1 MSQLAVP
8 RRGWENEHF
17 ATFLLS
23 RIAFMAHPLTIGD
36 DVGSDFFCTLFEAR
50 DDSGTEKL
58 FPTSSFAIQIKS
70 KANKIPATNKV
81 EYLSIL
87 ELPFFVGV
95 VDRSNLRLDVYS
107 GEFIPIMF
115 SQYKEPSAL
124 TLVPV
129 ETLGSSGYCEQTAK
143 RKTTLRLPLVC
154 EISATDPPDALRE
167 KAGSLGKLCS
177 LMHSNISARVSREY
191 IFRLNEGDR
200 TMLRL
205 LAGSGSVTT
214 FRDNFGLRLAEVFYN
229 LEWLLK
235 NRPDKFSVQEFAVY
249 DALFKQLKEIGQ
261 TLRPLLVDVHGRIS
275 QLVNASS
282 R

>member
-23 RIAFMAHPLTIGD
+23 RIAFMAHPLTIAD

-50 DDSGTEKL
+50 DDDGTEKL

-70 KANKIPATNKV
+70 NADRIAATNKID
-81 EYLSIL
+81 YLSTL
-87 ELPFFVGV
+87 ELPYFVGA
-95 VDRSNLRLDVYS
+95 VDRCSLRLAVYS
-107 GEFIPIMF
+107 GEYIPIIF
-115 SQYKEPSAL
+115 SQYKTPTAL

-129 ETLGSSGYCEQTAK
+129 PTLGPSGYCEQTPEG
-143 RKTTLRLPLVC
+143 KTTLRLPFVC
-154 EISATDPPDALRE
+154 EISASDQPDALRE
-167 KAGSLGKLCS
+167 KAHKLTELCS
-177 LMHSNISARVSREY
+177 LMHSNISARASREY
-191 IFRLNEGDR
+191 IFRLNYGDG
-200 TMLRL
+200 TKWLI

-235 NRPDKFSVQEFAVY
+235 HQPDKFSAQEFATY
-249 DALFKQLKEIGQ
+249 DALFKQLKENGH
-261 TLRPLLVDVHGRIS
+261 TLHPLLLDVHARLS
-275 QLVNASS
+275 QLVNA
-282 R
+282 